1 MLIVGI
7 GGTTNPNSSSDA
19 ALRLALDEVEAQGAQ
34 VRMISGDL
42 LKNLPMYDP
51 VNPERTPD
59 ALALV
64 AAMREASGI
73 IISAASYHGSI
84 SGMLKNALDYAE
96 DLAQDERAYFSGIP
110 VGSIAVAKGYQAAVN
125 TLATLRIVV
134 HSLRGWPTPYGC
146 IVNTSS
152 TENGTGVEGAQE
164 GLRLVA
170 GEVVHLVR
178 AFESHATI
186 VSNLDL

>member
-19 ALRLALDEVEAQGAQ
+19 ALRLALNEVEGQGAQ

-51 VNPERTPD
+51 VSPERTPD

-96 DLAQDERAYFSGIP
+96 DLAQDERVYFSGIP

-125 TLATLRIVV
+125 TLATLRIIV

-146 IVNTSS
+146 IVNTSP

-178 AFESHATI
+178 AFESHATS

>member
-1 MLIVGI
+1 MLILGI
-7 GGTTNPNSSSDA
+7 GGTTNPKSSSDA
-19 ALRLALDEVEAQGAQ
+19 ALRLCLNEVESHGAL

-51 VNPERTPD
+51 VSQERTPE
-59 ALALV
+59 ALELIAL
-64 AAMREASGI
+64 MRQASGI

-96 DLAQDERAYFSGIP
+96 DLAKDERTYFSGIP

-125 TLATLRIVV
+125 TLATLRIIV

-152 TENGTGVEGAQE
+152 TEQGTGLQSAHE

-170 GEVVHLVR
+170 SEVVLLAR
-178 AFESHATI
+178 AFESHATT
-186 VSNLDL
+186 VARQS

>member
-7 GGTTNPNSSSDA
+7 GGTTNQSSSSDA
-19 ALRLALDEVEAQGAQ
+19 ALRLALDEVESQGAQ
-34 VRMISGDL
+34 ALMVSGDL

-51 VNPERTPD
+51 VNPERTPE
-59 ALALV
+59 ALELI

-96 DLAQDERAYFSGIP
+96 DLALDERAYFSGMP

-125 TLATLRIVV
+125 TLATLRIIV

-152 TENGTGVEGAQE
+152 TEQGTGIAGAQE

-170 GEVVHLVR
+170 SEVVHLAR
-178 AFESHATI
+178 AFETHATI
-186 VSNLDL
+186 VASQS

>member
-19 ALRLALDEVEAQGAQ
+19 ALRLALNEVEAQGAQ

-51 VNPERTPD
+51 VSPERTPD

-96 DLAQDERAYFSGIP
+96 DLAQDERVYFSGIP

-125 TLATLRIVV
+125 TLATLRIIV

-146 IVNTSS
+146 IVNTSP

-178 AFESHATI
+178 AFESHATS

>member
-19 ALRLALDEVEAQGAQ
+19 ALRLALNEVEGQGAQ

-51 VNPERTPD
+51 VSPERTPD

-96 DLAQDERAYFSGIP
+96 DLAQDERVYFSGIP

-125 TLATLRIVV
+125 TLATLRIIV

-146 IVNTSS
+146 IVNTSP

-178 AFESHATI
+178 AFESHATS
-186 VSNLDL
+186 VSRQE

>member
-7 GGTTNPNSSSDA
+7 GGTTNPSSSSDA
-19 ALRLALDEVEAQGAQ
+19 ALRLALDEVESQGGQ
-34 VRMISGDL
+34 VLMISGDL

-51 VNPERTPD
+51 VNPERTPE
-59 ALALV
+59 ALELV
-64 AAMREASGI
+64 AAMREASGV

-96 DLAQDERAYFSGIP
+96 DLARDDRAYFSGIP

-125 TLATLRIVV
+125 TLATLRIIV

-152 TENGTGVEGAQE
+152 TEHGTGIAGAQE

-170 GEVVHLVR
+170 SEVVHLAR
-178 AFESHATI
+178 AFETHATI
-186 VSNLDL
+186 VASPS